1 MPRMSVNARELKRKS
16 LSSLRAA
23 VTSFNSLDN
32 DGRATAVLL
41 NLQHAF
47 EMLLKASLDSAK
59 VSVFDKRS
67 EKSISFEAAIRKCQ
81 ETPGIKVSEGDAGTM
96 RVIDAWRD
104 AEQHWYATVDE
115 GLLYLH
121 VRAAITLYDD
131 LLYRV
136 FQERLG
142 DHLPARVLPISAEPP
157 QDFQLLVDREF
168 SRIAE
173 LLHPKRRGRGEA
185 HSRIRALLAM
195 ESHTDPDAAEIR
207 EADVRRVERGVKSG
221 KPRAQVFPKLSS
233 VGSQVSGEGLTV
245 EVKLVKT
252 GGLPMTYV
260 AADSDVEPSA
270 IRMVDLEK
278 KFHMSPYELADKAGI
293 ERTKATAVRR
303 HFNLD
308 SNDDVHSHRFV
319 FGSQKYMR
327 YSDNA
332 LKKMKEAKTSLNL
345 ADLWNAH
352 RTPPKGKK
360 LPSCTQ
366 PGCQAGQTSGGR

>member
-1 MPRMSVNARELKRKS
+1 MSVNVRELKRKS
-16 LSSLRAA
+16 LSSLRTA
-23 VTSFNSLDN
+23 VTAFNSLDN
-32 DGRATAVLL
+32 DGRTTAVLL
-41 NLQHAF
+41 HLQHAF

-59 VSVFDKRS
+59 VTVFDKRS
-67 EKSISFEAAIRKCQ
+67 EKSISFEVAIRKCQ
-81 ETPGIKVSEGDAGTM
+81 ETPGIKLSDGEAGTM

-121 VRAAITLYDD
+121 VRAAITLYDG
-131 LLYRV
+131 LLHKV
-136 FQERLG
+136 FGERLG

-157 QDFQLLVDREF
+157 QDFQLLVDREYA
-168 SRIAE
+168 RIAE

-207 EADVRRVERGVKSG
+207 EADVRRVERGVRSG
-221 KPRAQVFPKLSS
+221 KPRAQVFPKLSA
-233 VGSQVSGEGLTV
+233 VGSDVSGEGLTV

-252 GGLPMTYV
+252 GGLPITYV
-260 AADSDVEPSA
+260 SAESGVEPAA
-270 IRMVDLEK
+270 IRTVDLEK
-278 KFHMSPYELADKAGI
+278 KFHMGAYDLADKAGI
-293 ERTKATAVRR
+293 DRTRATAVRR

-308 SNDDVHSHRFV
+308 TNDDVHSHRFV
-319 FGSQKYMR
+319 FGSTSLMR

-332 LKKMKEAKTSLNL
+332 LRKMKEAKESLSL
-345 ADLWNAH
+345 AELWKAH

-360 LPSCTQ
+360 LPPCSQ
-366 PGCQAGQTSGGR
+366 PGCVAS

>member
-1 MPRMSVNARELKRKS
+1 MPRMTVNARELKRKS
-16 LSSLRAA
+16 LSSLRIA
-23 VTSFNSLDN
+23 VTAFNSLDN
-32 DGRATAVLL
+32 EGRTTTVLL

-59 VSVFDKRS
+59 VAVFDKRT
-67 EKSISFEAAIRKCQ
+67 EKSISFETAIRKCQ
-81 ETPGIKVSEGDAGTM
+81 ETPGIKVSDGDAGTM

-121 VRAAITLYDD
+121 ARAAITLYDE
-131 LLYRV
+131 LLHKVYE
-136 FQERLG
+136 ERLG

-157 QDFQLLVDREF
+157 QDFQLLVDREYA
-168 SRIAE
+168 RVIE

-207 EADVRRVERGVKSG
+207 EADVRRVERGVRSG
-221 KPRAQVFPKLSS
+221 KSRAQVFPKLGAI
-233 VGSQVSGEGLTV
+233 GSTVSGEGLTV

-252 GGLPMTYV
+252 GGLPITYV
-260 AADSDVEPSA
+260 STDNDVEPSA
-270 IRMVDLEK
+270 IRTVDLEK
-278 KFHMSPYELADKAGI
+278 KFHMGPYDLADKAGI
-293 ERTKATAVRR
+293 NRTKATAVRR
-303 HFNLD
+303 HLNLD
-308 SNDDVHSHRFV
+308 ANDDVHSHRFV
-319 FGSQKYMR
+319 FGAQKHMR

-332 LKKMKEAKTSLNL
+332 LKKMKEAQKSL
-345 ADLWNAH
+345 DISELWNAH

-360 LPSCTQ
+360 QPICTQ
-366 PGCQAGQTSGGR
+366 AGCLAP

>member
-1 MPRMSVNARELKRKS
+1 MARMTVNARELKRKS
-16 LSSLRAA
+16 LSSLRTA
-23 VTSFNSLDN
+23 VAGFNSLDN
-32 DGRATAVLL
+32 DGRTTAVLL

-59 VSVFDKRS
+59 VTVFDKRS

-81 ETPGIKVSEGDAGTM
+81 ETPGIKVSDGDAGTM

-131 LLYRV
+131 LLDKV
-136 FQERLG
+136 FGERLG

-157 QDFQLLVDREF
+157 QDFQLLVDREYA
-168 SRIAE
+168 RIAE

-221 KPRAQVFPKLSS
+221 KPRAQVFPKLST
-233 VGSQVSGEGLTV
+233 VGSSVSGEGLTV

-260 AADSDVEPSA
+260 SADSDVEPSA
-270 IRMVDLEK
+270 IRTVDLEK
-278 KFHMSPYELADKAGI
+278 KFHMGPYDLADKAGVD
-293 ERTKATAVRR
+293 RSKATAVRR

-308 SNDDVHSHRFV
+308 ANDDVHSHRFV
-319 FGSQKYMR
+319 FGSQKHMR

-332 LKKMKEAKTSLNL
+332 LKKMKDAKESLYL
-345 ADLWNAH
+345 DDIWNAH
-352 RTPPKGKK
+352 RPPLKGKR
-360 LPSCTQ
+360 LPPCTQ
-366 PGCQAGQTSGGR
+366 PGCLAPIHTPAQ

>member
-1 MPRMSVNARELKRKS
+1 MPRMSVNVRELKRKS
-16 LSSLRAA
+16 LSSLRTAVAA
-23 VTSFNSLDN
+23 FNSLDN
-32 DGRATAVLL
+32 DGRTTAVLL

-59 VSVFDKRS
+59 VTVFDKRS

-81 ETPGIKVSEGDAGTM
+81 ETPGIKVSDGDAGTM

-121 VRAAITLYDD
+121 VRASITLYDE
-131 LLYRV
+131 LLYKV
-136 FQERLG
+136 FGERLG

-157 QDFQLLVDREF
+157 QDFQLLVDREYA
-168 SRIAE
+168 RIAE
-173 LLHPKRRGRGEA
+173 LLHPNRRGRAEA

-207 EADVRRVERGVKSG
+207 EADVRRVERGVRSG
-221 KPRAQVFPKLSS
+221 KSRSQVFPKLST
-233 VGSQVSGEGLTV
+233 VGSNVSGEGLTV

-270 IRMVDLEK
+270 IRTVDLEK
-278 KFHMSPYELADKAGI
+278 KFYMGPYDLADKSGI
-293 ERTKATAVRR
+293 DRTRATAVRR

-319 FGSQKYMR
+319 FGSTNHMR

-332 LKKMKEAKTSLNL
+332 LRKMREAKESLDL
-345 ADLWNAH
+345 SELWNAH
-352 RTPPKGKK
+352 RTPPKSKK
-360 LPSCTQ
+360 PPPCTQ
-366 PGCQAGQTSGGR
+366 PGCLAP

>member
-1 MPRMSVNARELKRKS
+1 MPRMSANVRELKRKS

-23 VTSFNSLDN
+23 VTAFNSLDN
-32 DGRATAVLL
+32 DGRTTAVLL

-59 VSVFDKRS
+59 VTVFDKRS

-81 ETPGIKVSEGDAGTM
+81 ETPGIKVSDGDAGTM

-131 LLYRV
+131 LLHKV
-136 FQERLG
+136 FGERLG

-157 QDFQLLVDREF
+157 QDVQLLVDREYA
-168 SRIAE
+168 RIAE

-221 KPRAQVFPKLSS
+221 KPRTQVFPKLTT
-233 VGSQVSGEGLTV
+233 VGSSVSGEGLTV

-260 AADSDVEPSA
+260 SADSDVEPSA
-270 IRMVDLEK
+270 IRTVDLEK
-278 KFHMSPYELADKAGI
+278 KFHMGPYDLADKAGI
-293 ERTKATAVRR
+293 DRTKAIAVRR

-308 SNDDVHSHRFV
+308 ANDDVHSHRFV
-319 FGSQKYMR
+319 FGAQKHMR

-332 LKKMKEAKTSLNL
+332 LKKMKEAKKSLNL
-345 ADLWNAH
+345 DDLWNAH
-352 RTPPKGKK
+352 RPPLRGKK
-360 LPSCTQ
+360 LPPCTQ
-366 PGCQAGQTSGGR
+366 PGCLAPAYTSE

>member
-1 MPRMSVNARELKRKS
+1 MPRLTVNARELKRKS
-16 LSSLRAA
+16 LSSLRTA
-23 VTSFNSLDN
+23 VAGFNSLDN
-32 DGRATAVLL
+32 SGRTTAVLL

-47 EMLLKASLDSAK
+47 EMLLKASLDSSRVA
-59 VSVFDKRS
+59 VFDKRT
-67 EKSISFEAAIRKCQ
+67 EKSISFETAIRKCQ
-81 ETPGIKVSEGDAGTM
+81 ETSGIKVTDGEAGTM

-131 LLYRV
+131 LLFRV

-168 SRIAE
+168 SRIAD
-173 LLHPKRRGRGEA
+173 LLHPSRRGRGEA

-221 KPRAQVFPKLSS
+221 KPRTQVFPKLSS

-260 AADSDVEPSA
+260 SADSDVEPSA

-278 KFHMSPYELADKAGI
+278 KFYMSPYELADKAGI
-293 ERTKATAVRR
+293 DRTKATAVRR

-308 SNDDVHSHRFV
+308 SNDDVYSHRFV
-319 FGSQKYMR
+319 FGSQKHMW

-332 LKKMKEAKTSLNL
+332 LRKMKEAKTSLNL
-345 ADLWNAH
+345 ADIWNAH
-352 RTPPKGKK
+352 RPPPKGRT
-360 LPSCTQ
+360 LPACTQ
-366 PGCQAGQTSGGR
+366 PGCQAGQASTGS

>member
-1 MPRMSVNARELKRKS
+1 MPRITVNVRELKRKS
-16 LSSLRAA
+16 LSSLRTS
-23 VTSFNSLDN
+23 VTAFNSLDN
-32 DGRATAVLL
+32 DGRTTAVLL

-59 VSVFDKRS
+59 VTVFDKRS

-81 ETPGIKVSEGDAGTM
+81 ETPGIKVSDGDAGTM

-121 VRAAITLYDD
+121 VRAAITLYDE
-131 LLYRV
+131 LLHKV
-136 FQERLG
+136 FGERLG
-142 DHLPARVLPISAEPP
+142 DHLPTRVLPISSEPP
-157 QDFQLLVDREF
+157 QDFQLLVDREY

-207 EADVRRVERGVKSG
+207 EVDVRRVERGVRSG
-221 KPRAQVFPKLSS
+221 KPRTQVFPKLST
-233 VGSQVSGEGLTV
+233 VGSSVTGDGLTV

-252 GGLPMTYV
+252 NGLPMTYV
-260 AADSDVEPSA
+260 PAGSGVEPAA
-270 IRMVDLEK
+270 IRLVDLEK
-278 KFHMSPYELADKAGI
+278 KFYMGAYDLADNADIK
-293 ERTKATAVRR
+293 RTTATAVRR

-308 SNDDVHSHRFV
+308 ANDDVYSHRFV
-319 FGSQKYMR
+319 FGSQSLLR

-332 LKKMKEAKTSLNL
+332 LRKMKEAKEALNI
-345 ADLWNAH
+345 DHLWAAH
-352 RTPPKGKK
+352 RPAPKGKV
-360 LPSCTQ
+360 LAACAQ
-366 PGCQAGQTSGGR
+366 PGCVAP